1 MKINKTV
8 FKATC
13 PSPPSLPNLL
23 MRMPQFLPIFF
34 FVFLFFFF
42 YLQSAD
48 KTKPRRLVP
57 MRDFNLAQPHSH
69 NKEQQRKGQYKK
81 VKGSATSASAAQ
93 NS

>member
-1 MKINKTV
+1 
-8 FKATC
+8 
-13 PSPPSLPNLL
+13 
-23 MRMPQFLPIFF
+23 
-34 FVFLFFFF
+34 
-42 YLQSAD
+42 
-48 KTKPRRLVP
+48 